1 MLRHRVIPIL
11 LHDSSGLV
19 KTKQFDLK
27 TYIGDPINAIR
38 IFSDKFVDELIFL
51 DIARSQLGRDPD
63 FELIERI
70 SAEAFMPL
78 SYGGGIS
85 TITSAKKIFGFG
97 LDKVILQSA
106 TFVNPSLVNEIVDF
120 AGSQSLAI
128 SIDLIRDKNGHLK
141 IWHSSSKRQL
151 DISLGAY
158 LDDMQKRGAG
168 EILISSVQNEGTMNG
183 FDLNMI
189 NEIRKYVSVPLVANG
204 GAGQM
209 QDFAAA
215 LSAGADAVAAGS
227 FFVFYGKRRAV
238 LLSYPDYNDLKE
250 FIHEL

>member
-1 MLRHRVIPIL
+1 MIPIL

-19 KTKQFDLK
+19 KTKQFDSK

-38 IFSDKFVDELIFL
+38 IFSDKFVDELMFL
-51 DIARSQLGRDPD
+51 DIARSELGQTPD

-85 TITSAKKIFGFG
+85 TIASAKKIYGLG

-106 TFVNPSLVNEIVDF
+106 TFDNPSLVNEIVDL

-128 SIDLIRDKNGHLK
+128 SIDLIRDASGHLK

-158 LDDMQKRGAG
+158 LDDMQKRGTG

-183 FDLNMI
+183 FDLLMI
-189 NEIRKYVSVPLVANG
+189 KEIRKYVSVPLVANG
-204 GAGQM
+204 GAGRM

-215 LSAGADAVAAGS
+215 LNAGADAVGAGS
-227 FFVFYGKRRAV
+227 FFVFFGKRRAV
-238 LLSYPDYNDLKE
+238 LLNYPDYSDLKE